1 MGRKGMLPAAVILTA
16 LAAAVMLS
24 RGNMPYRDLKPS
36 DIVSAAVQ
44 LSPPD
49 ETVLIEEP
57 DELVSLLREVVLYYE
72 DNSYPEYT
80 GQAVTFTLTMAD
92 GSQEEITAYA
102 PFVIINGTGYQAK
115 YQPCEQLSRYANQ
128 LLNAG

>member
-1 MGRKGMLPAAVILTA
+1 MGRKGMLPAAVILIV

-24 RGNMPYRDLKPS
+24 RGNMPYRDWNPS

-44 LSPPD
+44 LSPPG
-49 ETVLIEEP
+49 ETVPIEETE
-57 DELVSLLREVVLYYE
+57 ELVSLLREVVLYRE

-92 GSQEEITAYA
+92 GTREEITAYA

-115 YQPCEQLSRYANQ
+115 YEPCEQLNRYANQ
-128 LLNAG
+128 LMNAG